1 MARRIRIKPTIITL
15 SRYILAL
22 LFIFSGFAKSINPF
36 GMSIQ
41 IEEYLNALNI
51 GFLSPL
57 SLIGAILLPASETIL
72 GLILLLNLGKKL
84 SAWAVMIFMSF
95 FTILTLWIAI
105 FNPVSDC
112 GCFGD
117 LIKMSNWGTFAKNI
131 LLMPL
136 ALILF
141 LDRNNGKP
149 GKSFM
154 QKSNGSKSRKTADPL
169 TIKYI
174 AIIVASLILPIYTIN
189 SLPIIDAT
197 PYKIGVNIPQA
208 MNSSNEANNEYHT
221 IVIYKNI
228 QNGTIQEFEVDD
240 TTWYDSNTW
249 EYVDS
254 KTTVINDNIKDNDSG
269 KISSLPMLK
278 NGNDIAMEIL
288 NKDDVQAL
296 FIIPMWSN
304 LNENLQTKMLE
315 LIHIGNNKGI
325 NSIILT
331 ADDISNAP
339 EAINRYMATNPDAL
353 EILNSD
359 HTVLKTMIQSRY
371 GGLILIENG
380 TIINKWSAF
389 KLPHSF

>member
-1 MARRIRIKPTIITL
+1 
-15 SRYILAL
+15 
-22 LFIFSGFAKSINPF
+22 
-36 GMSIQ
+36 MSIQ